1 MEYNQIRVIKP
12 FVEYIKQED
21 NIAHIAKCARVC
33 YGKENGDDDKTVN
46 NLYKAKHFSMF
57 RHSSIYAIGEVDDVI
72 YDVIRQ
78 YSNSPYI
85 KYIIKNKHIYIATN
99 ENFIIDLSNNYVS
112 SVSTMLYNYIIN
124 NHVNADEFSNTETG
138 FQLMRYTFIINTSI
152 ATSRELNRV
161 SPNSISERSTR
172 YCLANSICEPWW
184 FKINGINEYDV
195 KLKGDDIYLKDA
207 CSDEWVSE
215 GQVEYKIF
223 NNSTKEDVNIYFKSI
238 ISSFNGYNTLI
249 SIGSLKE
256 EARALLPLVT
266 YTKCVYTYSINEW
279 RRIINNR
286 VLDKTGRAHGDAKLI
301 IGKVKSELEEL
312 GYEFS

>member
-1 MEYNQIRVIKP
+1 MEYNQIRVVKP
-12 FVEYIKQED
+12 FVEYIKQTD
-21 NIAHIAKCARVC
+21 SISHIAKCARIC
-33 YGKENGDDDKTVN
+33 YGKESGNDERTVS

-57 RHSSIYAIGEVDDVI
+57 RHATVYAIVKYEDYM
-72 YDVIRQ
+72 YDVIKQ
-78 YSNSPYI
+78 YKTSPYI
-85 KYIIKNKHIYIATN
+85 KYAVKGEYVYIATN
-99 ENFIIDLSNNYVS
+99 ENFMIDLEQNYTS
-112 SVSTMLYNYIIN
+112 CRDIALHKIIRDN
-124 NHVNADEFSNTETG
+124 QINVEDFSNHETG

-184 FKINGINEYDV
+184 FKINGINAYDV
-195 KLKGDDIYLKDA
+195 KLKGDEIYLKDSF
-207 CSDEWVSE
+207 SDEWVSE

-223 NNSTKEDVNIYFKSI
+223 NNSTKEDINIYFKSI

-249 SIGSLKE
+249 NIGSLKE
-256 EARALLPLVT
+256 EARALLPLAT

-279 RRIINNR
+279 KRIINNR

-301 IGKVKSELEEL
+301 INKVKSELEEL